1 MAKTIEHR
9 IYGLVVVELKGKID
23 QATAEATERLLK
35 ESSAGARHLVVDL
48 SAVSYLNSAGLRL
61 LVGAGNQ
68 LREVDGQMF
77 LCAVPSYIKEVLDVA
92 CISSLYPVFASR
104 AEAIAAAVEAR

>member
-9 IYGLVVVELKGKID
+9 LYGLVVVELKGKID
-23 QATAEATERLLK
+23 QATAEATERLLA
-35 ESSAGARHLVVDL
+35 EGAAGARHLVVDL

-61 LVGAGNQ
+61 LVGAGSQ
-68 LREVDGQMF
+68 LRTVGGQMF

-92 CISSLYPVFASR
+92 GISSLYPVCASR
-104 AEAIAAAVEAR
+104 AQAIAAAVEAR